1 MTAVMR
7 TYFQKEIK
15 VHNVT
20 INGQNLFDQPV
31 KEMITQLV
39 ACFIIHTSKKTR
51 SEQMANTK
59 CLFKSDILNKFY
71 SNSRMHWEC
80 NIVYYS

>member
-1 MTAVMR
+1 MAVKYDNIR
-7 TYFQKEIK
+7 KIAA
-15 VHNVT
+15 
-20 INGQNLFDQPV
+20 GQGDDY
-31 KEMITQLV
+31 T
-39 ACFIIHTSKKTR
+39 TSCLLHYPYLKKTR